1 MICGTNYSSKL
12 DTLSP
17 EQQQEFLS
25 SLLAGPA
32 LPHTTL
38 HRMAEL
44 YSLQS
49 NPNMEIRYRWV
60 MLGIKA
66 RWQPSVSSR
75 VEIVRS
81 S

>member
-1 MICGTNYSSKL
+1 M
-12 DTLSP
+12 SP

-38 HRMAEL
+38 LRMAEL

-66 RWQPSVSSR
+66 RWQPIVSSI
-75 VEIVRS
+75 VEIIRS